1 MKIDLDHLK
10 GEIEEHLKAHSFVI
24 FRGHAR
30 ISPSTPFVYW
40 DVEQHPDF
48 RMFLETAK
56 QAGARLVVFHYREF
70 SPDYLGDA
78 ADRLEAA
85 ELPREDQRRLGTK
98 ASPVASSFPSTWET
112 ASTTSASARNGT
124 RICWTSST
132 RSTPPIPRRRKKG
145 KSRWAVIFPGI
156 DGSAP
161 AGALARSST
170 RCAGG

>member
-85 ELPREDQRRLGTK
+85 ELPREDQRRLERRLSALRGYEGFTCSIELSFDLGNRVYHFSLRTEWYEDLLDILDEID
-98 ASPVASSFPSTWET
+98 ASYPEEEEEEEEPMGGYFS
-112 ASTTSASARNGT
+112 RN
-124 RICWTSST
+124 
-132 RSTPPIPRRRKKG
+132 
-145 KSRWAVIFPGI
+145 
-156 DGSAP
+156 
-161 AGALARSST
+161 
-170 RCAGG
+170 